1 MTVTYGVDKCPK
13 KFDEYRCTVT
23 EKYRAVAKEQL
34 REDDT
39 LREQALEGMRAW
51 IAKHPYIRRCRTDSL
66 FLLRFLRQRKFS
78 IPLAC
83 ETLERYLAMRQTF
96 PHWYQNLDPQDA
108 DMQEMSFNDVFQA
121 LGFDEHGRILI
132 LIKSRNFNVEKF
144 TLVHLVRYLHMYM
157 EILSSDER
165 IQIAGIVLIVD
176 CFQTTMMHFTL
187 FNLSDMKNMM
197 PYINH
202 LLPVRCKEIHVLR
215 LPKMSVTLVDILFT
229 FVSPKLKQ
237 RFFFHKTLIDA
248 KKYLDK
254 SLLPS
259 EFNGTNDS
267 MELSKQFHQQVQDS
281 RDELI
286 LLDQMEID
294 VSAYSALWNQ
304 NHPSAINGSCGKATE
319 IESGMVGS
327 FRKLNI
333 D

>member
-1 MTVTYGVDKCPK
+1 MTVSYGVEKCPEQ
-13 KFDEYRCTVT
+13 FDEYRCTLS
-23 EKYRAVAKEQL
+23 EKYRQIAKEQL

-39 LREQALEGMRAW
+39 LREQALEAMRAW
-51 IAKHPYIRRCRTDSL
+51 IAKHPYIRRCRTDAL

-78 IPLAC
+78 IPSAC

-96 PHWYQNLDPQDA
+96 PHWFQNLNPFQK
-108 DMQEMSFNDVFQA
+108 DMEELRDNDVFQG
-121 LGFDEHGRILI
+121 LGFDEKGRVLI
-132 LIKSRNFNVEKF
+132 LIKSKNFDVEKF
-144 TLVHLVRYLHMYM
+144 NLVHLIRYMHMYL
-157 EILSSDER
+157 EILSCDER
-165 IQIAGIVLIVD
+165 IQVAGIVLIVD
-176 CFQTTMMHFTL
+176 CFDTTMGHFTL

-202 LLPVRCKEIHVLR
+202 LLPVRCREIHVIR

-229 FVSPKLKQ
+229 FISPKLKH

-248 KKYLDK
+248 RKHLDK
-254 SLLPS
+254 SLLPGEYS
-259 EFNGTNDS
+259 GTNDS
-267 MELSKQFHQQVQDS
+267 SELSVNMHKKVRDS
-281 RDELI
+281 HDELS

-294 VSAYSALWNQ
+294 VSKYTAIWNQ
-304 NHPSAINGSCGKATE
+304 NHLAAGGCGKASE

>member
-1 MTVTYGVDKCPK
+1 MTVSYGVEKCPK
-13 KFDEYRCTVT
+13 TFGEYRCSLS
-23 EKYRAVAKEQL
+23 EEYLQMAKEQL

-39 LREQALEGMRAW
+39 LREQALEAMRNW
-51 IAKHPYIRRCRTDSL
+51 IAKHPYIKKCRTDAL

-96 PHWYQNLDPQDA
+96 PQWFQNLSPEQP
-108 DMQEMSFNDVFQA
+108 DMRDISAEGVFQA
-121 LGFDEHGRILI
+121 LGFDAKGRIVI
-132 LIKSRNFNVEKF
+132 IIKARYFNVEKYN
-144 TLVHLVRYLHMYM
+144 LMHLIRYLHMYM
-157 EILSSDER
+157 EVLSCDER
-165 IQIAGIVLIVD
+165 IQVTGIVLIID
-176 CFQTTMMHFTL
+176 CFETTMMHFTL

-202 LLPVRCKEIHVLR
+202 LVPVRCKEVHVLR

-229 FVSPKLKQ
+229 FVSTKIKH

-248 KKYLDK
+248 KKHLDK

-259 EFNGTNDS
+259 DLNGTNDS
-267 MELSKQFHQQVQDS
+267 MEMSNGFHKLVRES
-281 RDELI
+281 EEELA

-294 VSAYSALWNQ
+294 VTKYTALWNQ
-304 NHPSAINGSCGKATE
+304 NHPAAGGCGKETE

>member
-1 MTVTYGVDKCPK
+1 MTVTYGVEKCPK
-13 KFDEYRCTVT
+13 KFDEYRCSLSD
-23 EKYRAVAKEQL
+23 KYRQLAKEQL

-39 LREQALEGMRAW
+39 LRKQALDAMRAW

-96 PHWYQNLDPQDA
+96 PHWFQNLNPYQA
-108 DMQEMSFNDVFQA
+108 DMENLRQSDVFQA
-121 LGFDEHGRILI
+121 LGFDEKGRMLY
-132 LIKSRNFNVEKF
+132 LIKSKNFNVEKF
-144 TLVHLVRYLHMYM
+144 NLIHLIRFLHMNM
-157 EILSSDER
+157 EILSCDER
-165 IQIAGIVLIVD
+165 IQVAGIVLIVD
-176 CFQTTMMHFTL
+176 CFDTTMMHFTL
-187 FNLSDMKNMM
+187 FNLSDMKNIM

-202 LLPVRCKEIHVLR
+202 LLPVRCKEIHVIR

-229 FVSPKLKQ
+229 FVSPKLKH
-237 RFFFHKTLIDA
+237 RFYFHKTLRDA
-248 KKYLDK
+248 KKHLDK
-254 SLLPS
+254 SLLPV
-259 EFNGTNDS
+259 EYDGTNCS
-267 MELSKQFHQQVQDS
+267 VELSTGFYTQVYDS
-281 RDELI
+281 HEELT

-294 VSAYSALWNQ
+294 VSKYTTLWNQ
-304 NHPSAINGSCGKATE
+304 NHPASGCGKASE

>member
-13 KFDEYRCTVT
+13 KFDEYRCTLT
-23 EKYRAVAKEQL
+23 EKYRTVAKEQL

-237 RFFFHKTLIDA
+237 RFF
-248 KKYLDK
+248 
-254 SLLPS
+254 
-259 EFNGTNDS
+259 
-267 MELSKQFHQQVQDS
+267 
-281 RDELI
+281 
-286 LLDQMEID
+286 
-294 VSAYSALWNQ
+294 
-304 NHPSAINGSCGKATE
+304 
-319 IESGMVGS
+319 
-327 FRKLNI
+327 
-333 D
+333 

>member
-1 MTVTYGVDKCPK
+1 MTVSYGVEKCPK
-13 KFDEYRCTVT
+13 QFDEYRCTLS
-23 EKYRAVAKEQL
+23 EEYLQMAKEQL

-39 LREQALEGMRAW
+39 LREQALEAMRTW

-96 PHWYQNLDPQDA
+96 PHWFQNLNPEQEDMRDLAA
-108 DMQEMSFNDVFQA
+108 DGVFQA
-121 LGFDEHGRILI
+121 LGFDDKGRIVI
-132 LIKSRNFNVEKF
+132 LIKSRNFNVEKY
-144 TLVHLVRYLHMYM
+144 TLLHLIRYLHMYM
-157 EILSSDER
+157 EILSCDER
-165 IQIAGIVLIVD
+165 IQVAGIVLIVD
-176 CFQTTMMHFTL
+176 CFETTMMHFTL

-229 FVSPKLKQ
+229 FVSAKIKH

-248 KKYLDK
+248 KKHLDK

-259 EFNGTNDS
+259 DLNGTNDS
-267 MELSKQFHQQVQDS
+267 MELSMNFHKLVRDS
-281 RDELI
+281 EDELAV
-286 LLDQMEID
+286 LDQMEID
-294 VSAYSALWNQ
+294 VTKYSALWNQ
-304 NHPSAINGSCGKATE
+304 NHPAAGGCGKESE